1 MKEGLI
7 PSRYE
12 SLKCKKDMCL
22 VERKGTIDGFEW
34 RCRVQSKENSHFACR
49 RVRKGTWFSD
59 GRLSICVILRL
70 TRKSQRIRA
79 VMIVGM
85 VFFHSLF
92 GESGKILGEPT
103 PLATNRKK
111 RQATTRR
118 RQENIAGYT
127 RAFGDGPRNFEP
139 WSSDVDD
146 T

>member
-12 SLKCKKDMCL
+12 CPKCKKDMRM

-34 RCRVQSKENSHFACR
+34 RCRVQSKENPHF
-49 RVRKGTWFSD
+49 V
-59 GRLSICVILRL
+59 
-70 TRKSQRIRA
+70 
-79 VMIVGM
+79 
-85 VFFHSLF
+85 
-92 GESGKILGEPT
+92 SGV
-103 PLATNRKK
+103 
-111 RQATTRR
+111 
-118 RQENIAGYT
+118 YT